1 MPGRLLIADHY
12 DSPAFARLAEAARDG
27 EPSEVFLLGGSPEWF
42 AWRYPEL
49 AGTLARCRFLDA
61 APYAAQAH
69 ALVNEFVV
77 QAAERIPTIPLGGM
91 SLLDLLRDQPL
102 NAWWYLQTSEKGPYR
117 TPLIGQLYRLAL
129 VRLVADRRPNADVLY
144 SLREASVASAI
155 ASAIRPGSRWT
166 MVEAGPAPPV
176 PGLERR
182 PMLRLALIVLRAFA
196 RFLSTWLFCAS
207 LPATPALTAS
217 PSGRWAFTVFPSW
230 WARPASAV
238 PSDRF
243 LTETREAGFD
253 GYLAWFAETRFL
265 WRHAQEIRHSTR
277 ALRLVAL
284 QRFLSPGDGLRI
296 LSPRRFR
303 RLWTFERRMRP
314 ALHLDFL
321 GFEAG
326 PLFGEDISRSLSS
339 QEPVQDQLV
348 ARAVG
353 RATAHHRTRLLVYRA
368 EFQPIENAIR
378 VGLGTGTAA
387 IGFHHHPFG
396 PNYPQMHFTPGQVR
410 QALARGG
417 HPDVRPLPDGVIAI
431 GPALARNLADG
442 GFPADRIQVCG
453 PQRYGPL
460 MTYRRTQSPPT
471 VVRKKLGLP
480 ADRLVIFA
488 ALAIVEADTEA
499 LFGALVAACRDVEG
513 LQLLIKTHP
522 NRPKGDPALH
532 ATLDA
537 LGRERARLMP
547 DTGQMYDY
555 IAASDCMLCI
565 GSMIAFEA
573 MALGIMPI
581 VFDNPSTY
589 GSVSLAAYAD
599 GLFNVRSGAELRA
612 ALDAVR
618 QDGTPAR
625 EKRRRWPALLAD
637 VFGDLERP
645 LPAQMNEAL
654 GAFTVQAAAGSG
666 GEA

>member
-129 VRLVADRRPNADVLY
+129 VRLVAESRPASEIRLSIREEALVPTLGSAVPQGRPWLAVEAAPAEPASRLARRPL
-144 SLREASVASAI
+144 
-155 ASAIRPGSRWT
+155 
-166 MVEAGPAPPV
+166 
-176 PGLERR
+176 
-182 PMLRLALIVLRAFA
+182 LRLGGIALRAFA
-196 RFLSTWLFCAS
+196 RFVSTRLFCLLVLAPPDRNRS
-207 LPATPALTAS
+207 G
-217 PSGRWAFTVFPSW
+217 SGRWAFTVFPSW
-230 WARPASAV
+230 WARPSSLSPV
-238 PSDRF
+238 DRF
-243 LTETREAGFD
+243 LTQTRESGFD
-253 GYLAWFAETRFL
+253 GYLTWLMESRFL
-265 WRHAQEIRHSTR
+265 WRHAPTVRRSAR

-284 QRFLSPGDGLRI
+284 QRFLSLRDGLQI
-296 LSPRRFR
+296 LSPSQFR
-303 RLWTFERRMRP
+303 RLRVFETRMRP
-314 ALHLDFL
+314 KLSLDFV
-321 GFEAG
+321 GFDVG
-326 PLFGEDISRSLSS
+326 RLFGEDIGRSLSS
-339 QEPVQDQLV
+339 QEPIQDRLMARAV
-348 ARAVG
+348 ARAA
-353 RATAHHRTRLLVYRA
+353 ATCAPKLLVYRA
-368 EFQPIENAIR
+368 EFQPFESAIL
-378 VGLGTGTAA
+378 VGLGGRARA

-396 PNYPQMHFTPGQVR
+396 RNYPQMHFTPR
-410 QALARGG
+410 QIRQGLDRGSA
-417 HPDVRPLPDGVIAI
+417 PDVRPLPDGVIAI

-460 MTYRRTQSPPT
+460 MAYRVTQPPAAIL
-471 VVRKKLGLP
+471 RQKLGLP
-480 ADRLVIFA
+480 PERLVLFV

-499 LFGALVAACRDVEG
+499 LFGALVTACRDIEG
-513 LQLLIKTHP
+513 LQLVIKTHP

-537 LGRERARLMP
+537 LGRERAWLMP

-555 IAASDCMLCI
+555 IAAADCMLCI

-618 QDGTPAR
+618 RDLTAAR
-625 EKRRRWPALLAD
+625 EKRGRWPALLAD
-637 VFGDLERP
+637 VLGDLERP
-645 LPAQMNEAL
+645 LPAQMHDAL
-654 GAFTVQAAAGSG
+654 GRFA
-666 GEA
+666 GEAAPGMAPA